1 MTATDPFIV
10 CACGR
15 VYKVHPVSDCD
26 HFTPAVDPD
35 AATETARAAGEHRER
50 LYNQLRTA
58 VARHRFDDAR
68 RLLDELAADRG
79 N

>member
-1 MTATDPFIV
+1 MTVADPFIV

-15 VYKVHPVSDCD
+15 VYRVHPIAGCD
-26 HFTPAVDPD
+26 HFTPAEDPA
-35 AATETARAAGEHRER
+35 AATERARATGEHRER

-58 VARHRFDDAR
+58 VARHRFDQAR
-68 RLLDELAADRG
+68 ELLDQLEAGRG